1 MDWYLAVLRNYT
13 GFNGRAHRTE
23 YWMFTLVNAIIILAL
38 EVGATRSGTVG
49 TVQLL
54 YELCVLLPGLA
65 VGMRRLH
72 DINRSGW
79 WILMG
84 LIPILGWIA
93 LIYWYCRPG
102 DVGPNDYGPDPW
114 DSTVTSPVY

>member
-13 GFNGRAHRTE
+13 GFSGRAHRTE
-23 YWMFTLVNAIIILAL
+23 YWTFTLVNAIIILAL
-38 EVGATRSGTVG
+38 DLGATRSGVVG

-54 YELCVLLPGLA
+54 YELFVLLPGVA
-65 VGMRRLH
+65 VEIRRLH

-79 WILMG
+79 WVLLAFTIIG
-84 LIPILGWIA
+84 VIP
-93 LIYWYCRPG
+93 LIYWYCKAG

-114 DSTVTSPVY
+114 ESAVY